1 MEEELVLQNAEN
13 GLGRQINGL
22 KTRRCGIL
30 IWMNCLSF
38 RYKTRTVC
46 SPKSVARVAT
56 LCKPDSLERF
66 ARTST
71 NAKTSGHTFP
81 WRSFSRYI
89 LESMLLRMYL
99 SYNKENMKKKNLFFF
114 GQSKK
119 WQWQHETELFQGSTL
134 TGHCECKCGRVK
146 RWFAFENEI
155 ENVTKKR

>member
-99 SYNKENMKKKNLFFF
+99 SYNKENMKKKKIFSFLDSLRSGSDNMKQNSFRV
-114 GQSKK
+114 
-119 WQWQHETELFQGSTL
+119 QHSQDI
-134 TGHCECKCGRVK
+134 V
-146 RWFAFENEI
+146 
-155 ENVTKKR
+155 NVSVAG